1 MGLRRIAQIKGGNKM
16 TEKLLLT
23 LDENKELSIN
33 SKNTD
38 EIDVLYMLMIGLIH
52 SCKEVE
58 IEQELI
64 IKIINEAWG
73 SVE

>member
-1 MGLRRIAQIKGGNKM
+1 M
-16 TEKLLLT
+16 TEKVLLT

-33 SKNTD
+33 SKNSD

-58 IEQELI
+58 IEQELM
-64 IKIINEAWG
+64 IKIINETWG
-73 SVE
+73 RVE